1 MKTTG
6 KKKKLVMEQNKILII
21 ICVGFVI
28 GIGVLGLLFYFPVFN
43 DSKETTDSM
52 IKDNGVVNDLDGI
65 RGNK

>member
-43 DSKETTDSM
+43 DSK
-52 IKDNGVVNDLDGI
+52 
-65 RGNK
+65 

>member
-6 KKKKLVMEQNKILII
+6 KKNKLIMEQNKILII

-43 DSKETTDSM
+43 DSKETTNSM
-52 IKDNGVVNDLDGI
+52 IKDDGVVDDLGRI
-65 RGNK
+65 RNNK